1 MMMRRRRRWRW
12 RMSMHVEKEEIDDV
26 EDDNGK
32 RIMKK

>member
-1 MMMRRRRRWRW
+1 MMMMMMRRRRRW

-32 RIMKK
+32 G